1 MGETGSIRGHV
12 RGLLIPS
19 DGRDGRSLDAR
30 RLDEVCHLTLR
41 RLRLLQR
48 LCLGCLESVGL
59 RLLDQ

>member
-12 RGLLIPS
+12 RGLLVPS

-41 RLRLLQR
+41 RLRL
-48 LCLGCLESVGL
+48 GGLEGVGL
-59 RLLDQ
+59 RLLGLLDQ